1 MESHMPQDVLL
12 AEYHGTFHDTL
23 TLFNLQN
30 QLDEKRGDKEDEVID
45 LCLHINWRHIF
56 EANMP

>member
-1 MESHMPQDVLL
+1 MPQDVLL

-23 TLFNLQN
+23 MLFNLQN

-45 LCLHINWRHIF
+45 LCLHINWCHIF